1 MKSKTDDDD
10 IQGIFEQIFAATA
23 GNVTKGTHIT

>member
-10 IQGIFEQIFAATA
+10 IQWIFEQILTATA
-23 GNVTKGTHIT
+23 GNLTKATNVT